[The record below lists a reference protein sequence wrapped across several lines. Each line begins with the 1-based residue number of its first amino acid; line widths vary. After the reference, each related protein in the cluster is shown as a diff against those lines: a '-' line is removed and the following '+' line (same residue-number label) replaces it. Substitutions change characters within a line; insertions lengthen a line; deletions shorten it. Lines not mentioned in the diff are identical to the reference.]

1 MTTQVKNKINNLLM
15 ITAAIAAVVFV
26 CGCDPKDPALLTGD
40 VPEEVPVRNIAES
53 SSDPHMEG
61 SEDLPAIYE
70 DAEDGSYVSGDRYN
84 EPGTPEDH
92 KDSVQASENGK
103 VQDISLIMAGDILL
117 HIPIDRSCMR
127 DDGSYD
133 YSCIFENTRDD
144 IERAD
149 IALVNQEVI
158 IGGKELGVT
167 GYPSFNAPFEI
178 GDALADSGFDVVCHA
193 TNHVLDRGK
202 TGIVNCLDYWNRE
215 HPDVAVIGINRTAED
230 RDEIYVYEKD
240 GIRIAILNYTYGTNG
255 VKMPE
260 DMPFAVDLLK
270 EDRVAEDL
278 RQAEDIADFTI
289 VCPHWGTEYN
299 LGKTTDQDNWT
310 DIFFENGA
318 DLVLGT
324 HPHVIEPIEWI
335 EDEQTGKKMLVYYS
349 LGNYVNW
356 TAGNGPGTS
365 NRMVGG
371 LALVNIGRDDTG
383 EVVVKDYGVEA
394 IVCHL
399 TKEKQGITV
408 YRLADYDERLARSN
422 EIVNQDPDFS
432 RQYCVDLCNK
442 VWGNKWE

>member
-1 MTTQVKNKINNLLM
+1 MTIRVKTSFGHIFM
-15 ITAAIAAVVFV
+15 ITAAFAAVVFI
-26 CGCDPKDPALLTGD
+26 CGCERKIPAPKTGYTKDSIPAQNIKGNPADMQMEDPKDLSLMHGNEEGGSD
-40 VPEEVPVRNIAES
+40 V
-53 SSDPHMEG
+53 
-61 SEDLPAIYE
+61 
-70 DAEDGSYVSGDRYN
+70 
-84 EPGTPEDH
+84 
-92 KDSVQASENGK
+92 SENRNNRSDASVDNRDSK
-103 VQDISLIMAGDILL
+103 QVSENEKEQDISLIMAGDILL
-117 HIPIDRSCMR
+117 HIPVDRSCML

-144 IERAD
+144 IEKAD
-149 IALVNQEVI
+149 LALVNQEVI

-193 TNHVLDRGK
+193 TNHALDRGK

-215 HPDVAVIGINRTAED
+215 HPEVAVIGINRTAED
-230 RDEIYVYEKD
+230 RNDIYVYEKD
-240 GIRIAILNYTYGTNG
+240 GIRIAVLNYTYGTNG
-255 VKMPE
+255 VKMPD

-270 EDRVAEDL
+270 KDRVAEDV
-278 RQAEDIADFTI
+278 RRAEDIADFTI

-432 RQYCVDLCNK
+432 RQYCVDLCNE

>member
-1 MTTQVKNKINNLLM
+1 MTIRVKTSFGHLFM
-15 ITAAIAAVVFV
+15 ITAAFAAVVFI
-26 CGCDPKDPALLTGD
+26 CGCEREIPAPKTGYTKDSIPAQNITGNPADMQMEDPKDLSLMHGNEEGGSD
-40 VPEEVPVRNIAES
+40 V
-53 SSDPHMEG
+53 
-61 SEDLPAIYE
+61 
-70 DAEDGSYVSGDRYN
+70 
-84 EPGTPEDH
+84 
-92 KDSVQASENGK
+92 SENRNNRSDASVDNRDSK
-103 VQDISLIMAGDILL
+103 QVSENEKEQDISLIMAGDILL
-117 HIPIDRSCMR
+117 HIPVDRSCML

-144 IERAD
+144 IEKAD
-149 IALVNQEVI
+149 LALVNQEVI

-178 GDALADSGFDVVCHA
+178 GDALAGSGFDVVCHA
-193 TNHVLDRGK
+193 TNHALDRGK

-215 HPDVAVIGINRTAED
+215 HPEVAVIGINRTAED
-230 RDEIYVYEKD
+230 RNDIYVYEKD
-240 GIRIAILNYTYGTNG
+240 GIRIAVLNYTYGTNG
-255 VKMPE
+255 VKMPD

-270 EDRVAEDL
+270 KDRVADDI
-278 RQAEDIADFTI
+278 RRAEDIADFTI

-432 RQYCVDLCNK
+432 RQYCVDLCNE